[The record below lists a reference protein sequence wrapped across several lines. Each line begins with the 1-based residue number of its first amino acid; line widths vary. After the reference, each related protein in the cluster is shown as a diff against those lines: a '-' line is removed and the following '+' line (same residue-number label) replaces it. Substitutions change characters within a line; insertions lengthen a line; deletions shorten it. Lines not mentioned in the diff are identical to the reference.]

1 MRRIYRAP
9 EFDQGW
15 GLPLLGA
22 LVLAGFVF
30 VILPFTTAMSA
41 SRSRQLMLTRAEVA
55 APVPEE
61 RETPP
66 PPPEEKPE
74 DQPEPEPQLADTPQS
89 IPLSADL
96 DLAVGSGGALAGLG
110 DLKGLATG
118 EGMGAETFSD
128 EDLEQRAQPT
138 SQVPPTYPPELRKA
152 RLEGQVVIDFVVEE
166 TGRVVDARV
175 DRSSHPEF
183 EKSALEA
190 IRKWRFRPG
199 VREGKPVR
207 SYHRQ
212 SFRFRPPS

>member
-1 MRRIYRAP
+1 MRRLYRAP

-15 GLPLLGA
+15 GLSLVGA
-22 LVLAGFVF
+22 VFLAGLVF
-30 VILPFTTAMSA
+30 VILPFTTAISA
-41 SRSRQLMLTRAEVA
+41 SRSRQLMLTRAEVV

-61 RETPP
+61 RDAPP

-89 IPLSADL
+89 VPLSADL

-110 DLKGLATG
+110 DLKG
-118 EGMGAETFSD
+118 MVSGAGVGDETFSGD
-128 EDLEQRAQPT
+128 DLEQRAQAV
-138 SQVPPTYPPELRKA
+138 SQAPPVYPPELRKA

-166 TGRVVDARV
+166 NGRVADARV

-183 EKSALEA
+183 EKAALEA

-207 SYHRQ
+207 SYNRQ